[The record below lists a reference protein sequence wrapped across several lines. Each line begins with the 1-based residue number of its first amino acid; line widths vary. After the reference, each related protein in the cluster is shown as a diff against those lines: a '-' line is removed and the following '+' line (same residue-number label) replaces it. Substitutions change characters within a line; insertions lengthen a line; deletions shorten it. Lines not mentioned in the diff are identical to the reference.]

1 MGLFSTL
8 FEKPSEPVIYKLFS
22 SRPSSDL
29 GAWASSFPNHTEVVG
44 YSSLGHFFLRNPD
57 DLDYIV
63 LHPFKRAAKS
73 YGSYKSVEEFE
84 TEILKEPGFE
94 LYVLRSDHV
103 AELLQHLGPLAEN
116 QVYIPKPYPFL
127 GGSEALETYEK
138 DDAWV
143 FMHVVAHM
151 HGLDGS
157 A

>member
-1 MGLFSTL
+1 MGLFSKL
-8 FEKPSEPVIYKLFS
+8 FEKSSEPVIYTLFS
-22 SRPSSDL
+22 FRSSSDL
-29 GAWASSFPNHTEVVG
+29 GAWAFSFPNHTEVVG

-73 YGSYKSVEEFE
+73 YGSYESVEEFE

-94 LYVLRSDHV
+94 LYVLRLDHV
-103 AELLQHLGPLAEN
+103 AALCQHLGPLAED

-127 GGSEALETYEK
+127 GGSEALESYEK
-138 DDAWV
+138 GDAWV
-143 FMHVVAHM
+143 FMHLVADM
-151 HGLDGS
+151 HGLVGS